1 MYGLFDII
9 MIFLVKFLVL
19 FFSLDINQVMT
30 RIQKL

>member
-1 MYGLFDII
+1 MYGLFDVI